1 MKKLWSEFKKFISRG
16 NVVDMAVGVAVAGA
30 FTKIVSAF
38 TAGFVTPLIALL
50 SNNSDFKELKWI
62 IREEQVNELTGE
74 VEITEVAL
82 LWGAFLQAIIDFLII
97 ALTFF
102 IVLKIFNAAVSRARK
117 MQDELRDGLTPQ
129 SVKEKEAAEAAA
141 AAEKAA
147 AEKAA
152 AEAAAAEAAAKA
164 AAEKE
169 MILAAS
175 RAQVES
181 TESTAKLLVE
191 IRDLLKEQSK

>member
-1 MKKLWSEFKKFISRG
+1 MKKLWQEFKKFISRG

-62 IREEQVNELTGE
+62 IREEQANELTGE
-74 VEITEVAL
+74 VTVTEVAL

-102 IVLKIFNAAVSRARK
+102 IVLKIFNAAVARAKK

-129 SVKEKEAAEAAA
+129 KIKEQEAAEAAA

-147 AEKAA
+147 AEQAA
-152 AEAAAAEAAAKA
+152 AEAAAAEAAQKA

-175 RAQVES
+175 RAQVEA
-181 TESTAKLLVE
+181 TESTAKLLTE